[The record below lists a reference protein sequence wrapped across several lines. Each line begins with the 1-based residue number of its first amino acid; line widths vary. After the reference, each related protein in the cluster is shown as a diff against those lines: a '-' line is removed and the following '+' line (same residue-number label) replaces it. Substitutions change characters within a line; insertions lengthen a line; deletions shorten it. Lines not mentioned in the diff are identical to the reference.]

1 MAVHPPSSTVTS
13 QTANSAHADRPG
25 SLRVHQFHGLRP
37 GPRLIV
43 LGAVHG
49 NEVAGPL
56 AIGQALAELDAG
68 RWRIERGVVT
78 FVPVTNPLAH
88 ALGQRTGDRNLNR
101 NLRPTAVPQDFEDR
115 IANVLCPLLDAHE
128 VLLDLHSFNS
138 PGEAFTLFGP
148 EDNTG
153 DLEPFAHATDEARL
167 ARHLGPR
174 RIVEGWLRSYEA
186 GVARRRARARGAG
199 QSLDTD
205 ANYGVGTTEY
215 MRSRGGWG
223 VTLEC
228 GQHADPKAPDVGLQA
243 IRQTLALLGMVA
255 WAPDAP
261 ANDHEVLRL
270 EEVTDRLHPEDRFVK
285 EWTSFDAV
293 KAGEVIGLRHDGTPV
308 TAPADG
314 RIVFPNVRAEPGH
327 EWFYFAQPSPRR
339 LV

>member
-1 MAVHPPSSTVTS
+1 MSDQPTHPAP
-13 QTANSAHADRPG
+13 AERPC

-37 GPRLIV
+37 GIRLIV

-56 AIGQALAELDAG
+56 AIDRALAELDAG
-68 RWRIERGVVT
+68 RWRIERGLVT

-115 IANVLCPLLDAHE
+115 IGNVLCPLLDTHD
-128 VLLDLHSFNS
+128 VLLDLHSFNG

-153 DLEPFAHATDEARL
+153 DLEPFAHAADEARL

-186 GVARRRARARGAG
+186 GVARRRARARSAG

-243 IRQTLALLGMVA
+243 IRQTLALLGLVA
-255 WAPDAP
+255 RAPDPP
-261 ANDHEVLRL
+261 ATDHEVLRL
-270 EEVTDRLHPEDRFVK
+270 EEAIDRLHPEDRFAR
-285 EWTSFDAV
+285 EWTSFDAL
-293 KAGEVIGLRHDGTPV
+293 KAGEPIGMRHDGTV
-308 TAPADG
+308 VAAPADG
-314 RIVFPNVRAEPGH
+314 RIVFPNARAEPGH
-327 EWFYFAQPSPRR
+327 EWFYFAR
-339 LV
+339 LSARSLG

>member
-1 MAVHPPSSTVTS
+1 MSDQPTHPAP
-13 QTANSAHADRPG
+13 AERPC

-37 GPRLIV
+37 GIRLIV

-56 AIGQALAELDAG
+56 AIDRALAELDAG
-68 RWRIERGVVT
+68 RWRIERGLVT

-115 IANVLCPLLDAHE
+115 IGNVLCPLLDTHD
-128 VLLDLHSFNS
+128 VLLDLHSFNG

-153 DLEPFAHATDEARL
+153 DLEPFAHAADEVRL

-174 RIVEGWLRSYEA
+174 RIVEGWLRTYEA
-186 GVARRRARARGAG
+186 GVARRRARARSAG

-243 IRQTLALLGMVA
+243 IRQTLALLGLVA
-255 WAPDAP
+255 RAPDPP
-261 ANDHEVLRL
+261 ATDHEVLRL
-270 EEVTDRLHPEDRFVK
+270 EEVIDRLHPEDRFAR
-285 EWTSFDAV
+285 EWTSFDAL
-293 KAGEVIGLRHDGTPV
+293 KAGEPIGMRHDGTV
-308 TAPADG
+308 VAAPADG
-314 RIVFPNVRAEPGH
+314 RIVFPNARAEPGH
-327 EWFYFAQPSPRR
+327 EWFYFAR
-339 LV
+339 LSARSLG